1 MYLEA
6 LQIHSEVEVHLGQF
20 RRDPRWMESHPYEED
35 EDGAP
40 VMVQVRKTKEKGSD
54 VNLATHLVWDALHQ
68 SADAFVVLSNDS
80 DLVTP
85 IRRLVQEK
93 GALVGIIVPVAHPS
107 RALMETGAFP
117 KQLREG
123 VLANSQLPDPVVDGE
138 GRIWRRPESWG

>member
-1 MYLEA
+1 MPTVTSMMGWSGIHVGYLQGLAGFE
-6 LQIHSEVEVHLGQF
+6 
-20 RRDPRWMESHPYEED
+20 
-35 EDGAP
+35 
-40 VMVQVRKTKEKGSD
+40 EKGSD
-54 VNLATHLVWDALHQ
+54 VNLATHLVWDALHE
-68 SADAFVVLSNDS
+68 AGDAFVVLSSDS

-93 GALVGIIVPVAHPS
+93 GALVGIIFPVVHPS

-117 KQLREG
+117 KKLREG